1 MAGLDGLFGPEFAQ
15 ATPMHTSFLE
25 GAEAHK
31 QGHPRLNPHRFWTGP
46 ESAEDVREWYNGWD
60 EAEYSAEYWN
70 NE

>member
-1 MAGLDGLFGPEFAQ
+1 
-15 ATPMHTSFLE
+15 MHPSFLE